1 MNKLVPVFLA
11 AACLV
16 LVGSGNAQPNLGGVV
31 KVRVFEGLREGS
43 PTAQSITSS
52 YLRYMLSA
60 KISSDAALDAEQ
72 NVIKKTFN
80 LKDVRL
86 VTESS
91 VKWGKGESQ
100 KAHHMFR
107 LDGKLYE
114 LAVASRNA
122 LSRQFK
128 VEVNEVREA
137 ESRNLLDT
145 EFTIP
150 GKNAAV
156 FGFEDSNGKPYFISL
171 REEEVGVAE
180 GGVEGGVAGGVVG
193 GVEGGVEG
201 GVAGGVEVGVT
212 GGVKGGVEGGV
223 TGGGQ
228 KEGVEKRR
236 QEFEKGAVLFKDA
249 IPQPK
254 LIKKVDPVYPQEA
267 REKGIQGV
275 VILEGRIDESGRV
288 TGVMVLRSVP
298 GLDEAA
304 RNAVKQWVYEPL
316 VIQGKPRQAV
326 FTVTVRFQL
335 GEKEIEKFAEGAVKV
350 KESIE
355 PPQIIKKVDPTYPE
369 AARKAGTQG
378 AVILEARTD
387 IDGRVKDV
395 MVLRSIPAL
404 NQAAIDAV
412 RQWVYEPLVI
422 DGKPREAV
430 FSVTVSFVLKKE
442 KTGVAK
448 EASETAGQAEPNVV
462 KKVDPVYPEAA
473 RKAGIEGT
481 VLLEAKTDAKGDVV
495 AVSVLKS
502 VPELDQAA
510 IDALKQW
517 KYEPYVVDGK
527 PVGLVFTVTIRFVLK

>member
-1 MNKLVPVFLA
+1 MNKLVPVFLT

-16 LVGSGNAQPNLGGVV
+16 LVGFGDAQPDLGGVV

-43 PTAQSITSS
+43 PTARSITSS
-52 YLRYMLSA
+52 YLKYMLSA
-60 KISSDAALDAEQ
+60 NISSDAALDAEQ
-72 NVIKKTFN
+72 NQIKKTFN

-91 VKWGKGESQ
+91 VKWDKREGT

-114 LAVASRNA
+114 LAIASRNA
-122 LSRQFK
+122 PSRQFK

-171 REEEVGVAE
+171 REETVGAAAVAE
-180 GGVEGGVAGGVVG
+180 GGAEAGVGGGVDGGVI
-193 GVEGGVEG
+193 
-201 GVAGGVEVGVT
+201 
-212 GGVKGGVEGGV
+212 
-223 TGGGQ
+223 GGGQ
-228 KEGVEKRR
+228 KENIEKRR
-236 QEFEKGAVLFKDA
+236 QEFEKDAVLVRDSM
-249 IPQPK
+249 PK
-254 LIKKVDPVYPQEA
+254 PKPIKKVDPVYPEEA
-267 REKGIQGV
+267 RKEGIQGV

-288 TGVMVLRSVP
+288 TDVMVLRSVP

-304 RNAVKQWVYEPL
+304 MDAVKQWVYEPL

-350 KESIE
+350 KEGIE
-355 PPQIIKKVDPTYPE
+355 PPKIIKRVDPKYPE
-369 AARKAGTQG
+369 DARKAGIQG
-378 AVILEARTD
+378 VVILEARID
-387 IDGRVKDV
+387 IYGAVKDV
-395 MVLRSIPAL
+395 MVLRSVPAL

-412 RQWVYEPLVI
+412 KQWVYEPLVI
-422 DGKPREAV
+422 NGKAQEAV
-430 FSVTVSFVLKKE
+430 FTTTIRFGLNGHGKKPGE
-442 KTGVAK
+442 
-448 EASETAGQAEPNVV
+448 ERPSETTGQAEPRLI

-481 VLLEAKTDAKGDVV
+481 VLLEAKTDTKGDVV
-495 AVSVLKS
+495 AVRVLKS
-502 VPELDQAA
+502 VPELDQSA
-510 IDALKQW
+510 IEALKQW

-527 PVGLVFTVTIRFVLK
+527 PAGLVFTVTIRFALK